1 MFFAYFCTTN
11 THIYSSKPLKTMSL
25 VSFINHSHHR
35 TILHKSFLVF
45 GLAILVCLPVQ
56 AQRKQHR
63 QGRALDSAAA
73 AEARVKEMWNLI
85 QDRYVESPDM
95 DSLATQAIVAMLKT
109 LDPHSIYIPAKDVQ
123 KANENL
129 QGNFEG
135 VGISF
140 QIVDDTIHVV
150 EVIEGGPSSKAG
162 ILPGD
167 KIVRIDGRP
176 AVGDSVNNTFVS
188 NHLRGP
194 KGSDVKIT
202 MLRDN
207 KELNFNITRGKV
219 PIRSIDTW
227 FMANDTVGYIKLER
241 FARTSVDEFRAALSD
256 LRKQG
261 MNSLMLDL
269 RGNSGG
275 FLDIATSLANE
286 FLASRKLIVYQEG
299 RKQPRHS
306 YSTNASGRFREG
318 KLVVMIDENSASAS
332 EIVSGA
338 VQDWDRGTIVGRRS
352 FGKGLVQRMF
362 SLKDGSQVRLTTARY
377 YTPSGRCIQ
386 KPYKAGGD
394 AYRNDIYE
402 RYKHGELISQDSI
415 HFPDSLMFKTASGR
429 IVYGGGGIM
438 PDVFVPMDTTK
449 LADYFVTLR
458 SKGLVNEFPLRW
470 SEKHRAELKNLSFDQ
485 FLQNYDSYAVD
496 DEFAAFAKA
505 KGYATTD
512 TTATGDPQRL
522 LATEN
527 YMKLVLKALIAK
539 NIYGTKHYY
548 QIMKAVDPCYK
559 KAYEVITINN

>member
-1 MFFAYFCTTN
+1 MKKQSKTPTPLRSQFTV
-11 THIYSSKPLKTMSL
+11 HSSLFTL
-25 VSFINHSHHR
+25 
-35 TILHKSFLVF
+35 TL
-45 GLAILVCLPVQ
+45 LALALLLCMPAQ
-56 AQRKQHR
+56 AQRKHGKR
-63 QGRALDSAAA
+63 SRSFDTTAV
-73 AEARVKEMWNLI
+73 AEARIKEMWSLI
-85 QDRYVESPDM
+85 QERYVESPDM
-95 DSLATQAIVAMLKT
+95 DSLATQAIVAMLKA

-150 EVIEGGPSSKAG
+150 EVIEGGPSSKVG

-167 KIVRIDGRP
+167 KIVSIDGRP

-194 KGSDVKIT
+194 KGSQVTIT
-202 MLRDN
+202 ILRSSPEKGN
-207 KELNFNITRGKV
+207 ANSSQVTGLGSPVTENFTITRGKV

-241 FARTSVDEFRAALSD
+241 FARTSVDEFRIALSD
-256 LRKQG
+256 LQKQG
-261 MNSLMLDL
+261 MKSLMLDL

-286 FLASRKLIVYQEG
+286 FLPARKLIVYQEG
-299 RKQPRHS
+299 RRQPRHS
-306 YSTNASGRFREG
+306 YSTNSSGRFRQG

-402 RYKHGELISQDSI
+402 RYKHGELLSQDSI
-415 HFPDSLMFKTASGR
+415 HFPDSLMFKTSSGR
-429 IVYGGGGIM
+429 VVYGGGGIM

-458 SKGLVNEFPLRW
+458 NKGLVNEFPLRW
-470 SEKHRAELKNLSFDQ
+470 SENHRAELKDLSFDQ
-485 FLQNYDSYAVD
+485 FLQKYDSYRVD
-496 DEFAAFAKA
+496 DEFAAFATA
-505 KGYATTD
+505 KGLATTD
-512 TTATGDPQRL
+512 TTGATDAQRM
-522 LATEN
+522 ATTEN
-527 YMKLVLKALIAK
+527 YLHLVLKALIAK
-539 NIYGTKHYY
+539 NIFGTKYYY
-548 QIMKAVDPCYK
+548 QIMKEVDPCYK
-559 KAYEVITINN
+559 KAFEVLL